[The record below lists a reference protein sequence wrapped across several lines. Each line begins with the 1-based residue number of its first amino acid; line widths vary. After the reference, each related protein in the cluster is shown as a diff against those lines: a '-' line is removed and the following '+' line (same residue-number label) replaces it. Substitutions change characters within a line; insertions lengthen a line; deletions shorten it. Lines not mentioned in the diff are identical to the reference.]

1 MHLKLR
7 KTLEL
12 LRTSKFII
20 ITLNLKHSQY
30 DQFSN
35 KALFPSIV
43 NKRLINLLINSSFQ
57 YRHCLTTPNFSALR
71 VSHIRMNMGSV
82 KGGHYSLALRIFQSF
97 SLILKSLLRNGED
110 EKEVFGFGGI
120 QVLSGIFVFYFLYQ
134 GKFSRIRNEMR
145 KFRNESFKKDQRV
158 IYFPNIEQDH
168 ENQFF
173 LPFKFRYCNILNQ
186 RSILMLE
193 IFLIDEKT
201 ASFSLLQKNFTFSQK
216 HTQT

>member
-82 KGGHYSLALRIFQSF
+82 KGGHYSLALRTFQSF

-134 GKFSRIRNEMR
+134 GKFSSF
-145 KFRNESFKKDQRV
+145 KTFRNESFKKDQRV

-173 LPFKFRYCNILNQ
+173 CLLNFG
-186 RSILMLE
+186 IV
-193 IFLIDEKT
+193 IY
-201 ASFSLLQKNFTFSQK
+201 
-216 HTQT
+216 